1 MLAFVIVLVALA
13 AAAQFWSLRHA
24 LDGVEHHAA
33 PDCKLTEPNEA
44 FSLICTVTNRS
55 RRFIPYLRVSQ
66 VVPTEL
72 SALDDR
78 TELYTRGQG
87 YNALCYTL
95 WLMPR
100 QTWRQALPVSISKR
114 GRYVFLDT
122 TLYASGFLGVN
133 ETVEYL
139 HQYEEVV
146 VIPPRCQSPALDTAL
161 GGFLG
166 DRSVDRFILE
176 DPVLTLG
183 FREYT
188 GREPMKSISWTQS
201 ARSGQLMVKKYDYT
215 LELTATV
222 LLNIETPRTE
232 GWEARLEACFSL
244 ARTVCETLEEKQI
257 PYRFVTNA
265 GAAGALSQWSQ
276 VGDGLGSGHLSTIL
290 EGLGRATYDPLRPF
304 AFTMEQTARHAE
316 QGRTHI
322 LITPQPEG
330 DWLPALGRLERLTGT
345 PTLILTPEEVLPL

>member
-1 MLAFVIVLVALA
+1 MLAFVIVLVCLA
-13 AAAQFWSLRHA
+13 AAVQFWSLRHA
-24 LDGVEHHAA
+24 LDGVEHHVA
-33 PDCKLTEPNEA
+33 PDRKLAEPDEPFA
-44 FSLICTVTNRS
+44 LVRTVTNRS
-55 RRFIPYLRVSQ
+55 RRFIPYVQVSQ
-66 VVPTEL
+66 VVPPEL
-72 SALDDR
+72 SPLDDR
-78 TELYTRGQG
+78 AELQLRSQS
-87 YNALCYTL
+87 YNVLSCNL

-100 QTWRQALPVSISKR
+100 QTWQQSLPVSLSKR
-114 GRYVFLDT
+114 GRYVFVDT
-122 TLYASGFLGVN
+122 TLRAGGFLGLD
-133 ETVEYL
+133 ETVEYV
-139 HQYEEVV
+139 HQYEEM
-146 VIPPRCQSPALDTAL
+146 VIIPALCRAPKLDATL

-201 ARSGQLMVKKYDYT
+201 ARAGQLMVKKYDYT

-222 LLNIETPRTE
+222 LLNIDTDRTA
-232 GWEARLEACFSL
+232 GWEQRLETCFSL
-244 ARTVCETLEEKQI
+244 ARTVCEALEEKQI

-276 VGDGLGSGHLSTIL
+276 VGDGLGSGHLATIL
-290 EGLGRATYDPLRPF
+290 EGLGRATYEPLKPF
-304 AFTMEQTARHAE
+304 VLTLEQTARHAE

-322 LITPQPEG
+322 LITPQRDG
-330 DWLPALGRLERLTGT
+330 DWLPALNRLEQLTGT